1 MGIFEIIEEF
11 ADTITPAP
19 FIHLAGLILFGIWLL
34 RTSWGIRALSD
45 SMPRRNSIPLYLPFI
60 ALIIWLGSVSLT
72 ASIIRGIVVRLGTPC
87 GGDLE
92 DWQSAFLDHLII
104 CVVAIA
110 VITVIILIARVHF
123 ARRLKGFGLDIKTIF
138 RDFFAAFI
146 NLLAV
151 WPLMEAALLLTLYV
165 GKLIWG
171 ADYQIEPHD
180 ALESITQYSQ
190 LPVRISIVVVAV
202 VAAPVVEELIFR
214 GMLQTMIRSYLSA
227 RRSPLVAQG
236 TGYEEGAAER
246 SGAWPAIIISSALFA
261 SIHAI
266 PAHWPALF
274 ILGVCLGYSYE
285 KSGSLLRPFFIHSFF
300 NAIMVTVALSQ

>member
-1 MGIFEIIEEF
+1 M
-11 ADTITPAP
+11 A
-19 FIHLAGLILFGIWLL
+19 
-34 RTSWGIRALSD
+34 
-45 SMPRRNSIPLYLPFI
+45 
-60 ALIIWLGSVSLT
+60 
-72 ASIIRGIVVRLGTPC
+72 IV
-87 GGDLE
+87 
-92 DWQSAFLDHLII
+92 
-104 CVVAIA
+104 
-110 VITVIILIARVHF
+110 VITVIILIARVQF
-123 ARRLKGFGLDIKTIF
+123 ARGFKGFGLDIKTII

-214 GMLQTMIRSYLSA
+214 GMLQTMIRSYLAA

-236 TGYEEGAAER
+236 MGHEEGAAER

-266 PAHWPALF
+266 PAHWPTLF

-285 KSGSLLRPFFIHSFF
+285 KSGSLLRPLFIHSFF